1 VTQGGRRFLGWFS
14 HGSGFS
20 ARQDDSAPEVQRQEG
35 ALELQSSINYGVV
48 ETSSKHKKG
57 KAHMM

>member
-1 VTQGGRRFLGWFS
+1 V
-14 HGSGFS
+14 
-20 ARQDDSAPEVQRQEG
+20 RQDDSAPEVQRQER
-35 ALELQSSINYGVV
+35 ALELQSSINYGIV